1 MIHSLGIIFV
11 VAVCTVLTRAL
22 PFMVLGGRKEVPM
35 VVKYL
40 GKVLPPAIMVILVVY
55 CIKGINLFQ
64 GNHGLPEILG
74 IAIVAILH
82 IWKKNTLISIGV
94 GTLSY
99 MIFVQFVFK

>member
-1 MIHSLGIIFV
+1 MLHSLGIIFV

-22 PFMVLGGRKEVPM
+22 PFMLLGGRKEVPK

-55 CIKGINLFQ
+55 CIKGISLFQ
-64 GNHGLPEILG
+64 GNHGLPEILA
-74 IAIVAILH
+74 IAIVALLH

-99 MIFVQFVFK
+99 MIFVQFIFK